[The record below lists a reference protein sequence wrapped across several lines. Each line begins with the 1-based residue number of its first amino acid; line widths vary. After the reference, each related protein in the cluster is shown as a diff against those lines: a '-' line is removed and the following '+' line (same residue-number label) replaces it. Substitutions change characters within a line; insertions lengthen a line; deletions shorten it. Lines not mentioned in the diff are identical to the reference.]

1 MSRIE
6 AIKERLHDF
15 LVVQVDHFG
24 NVRNDIDIRRETL
37 VESYE
42 KSTLVNNV
50 YLTKKDL
57 KQIQSQSVEM
67 IKQID
72 EMEEAFRNNF
82 IKNLR
87 PELDAIL
94 AGDDAV
100 KQEKLTRLYPL
111 LEFDLRRN
119 KFKTSLC
126 DTKSL
131 GKLKVYKPFFT
142 SVNDLLDHDELQN
155 IIVCSND
162 KFKIEVLN
170 MNIGC
175 KIRQL
180 MGHTNDIEC
189 VIRFGEDKL
198 ISCSRDETIRVWS
211 LGEKGE
217 CLSTLRGHTNSVKC
231 VKLLKN
237 GHLASGSVDRLIKIW
252 NLK

>member
-1 MSRIE
+1 MSRIN
-6 AIKERLHDF
+6 AIKERLTDF
-15 LVVQVDHFG
+15 LIVQVDHFAK
-24 NVRNDIDIRRETL
+24 VRNDIDIRRETL

-42 KSTLVNNV
+42 KCNLVNYV
-50 YLTKKDL
+50 YLSKKDL
-57 KQIQSQSVEM
+57 KEIQRQSVEM

-72 EMEEAFRNNF
+72 TMEEAFQNNY

-94 AGDDAV
+94 DGDDTI
-100 KQEKLTRLYPL
+100 KQEKLARLFPL
-111 LEFDLRRN
+111 LDFDLRRN

-142 SVNDLLDHDELQN
+142 NVNDLLDHDELQN
-155 IIVCSND
+155 IVVCSND
-162 KFKIEVLN
+162 KFKIEILN

-189 VIRFGEDKL
+189 VICFGEDKL

-211 LGEKGE
+211 LLNKGE